1 MAVFIAAEFK
11 IFIGFRDI
19 YNCYKLFVKILRKV
33 FVLFRLYVY
42 IEINMVYKQYL
53 QLKDYY

>member
-33 FVLFRLYVY
+33 S
-42 IEINMVYKQYL
+42 
-53 QLKDYY
+53 YYSDSMFTSKLT